1 MKNSVAALAVLA
13 FGFASAQSATS
24 SARGVQQPST
34 APAPSALTAQGC
46 FDRNATTWEKYTP
59 KQGISSGSC
68 NDECKLV
75 QEKNVMALN
84 GEDCY
89 CGDSYPPLA
98 AVVDD
103 KKCNFPCP
111 FYSQEAC
118 GGVDGG
124 MFYSVFNTG
133 LKLVVPHDEVA
144 SSTSSAASKPT
155 TPTTSAGGAVETVIE
170 TPVQSSAPAS
180 TDDSKK
186 GGPNTAG
193 IAAGVVVGVVVVAAI
208 LGGIYFFIRRRRN
221 AEIEEEHRRN
231 AAVNAFIG
239 GPKPPSSSG
248 MSMSDSR
255 MDPTLAHRRMSDG
268 SIADNQDYSRKIL
281 RVTNA

>member
-1 MKNSVAALAVLA
+1 MKNSVAVLAALAY
-13 FGFASAQSATS
+13 GFASAQTS
-24 SARGVQQPST
+24 TSPLQKPST
-34 APAPSALTAQGC
+34 APATQALTAHGC
-46 FDRNATTWEKYTP
+46 YNQNATTWQKYIP

-68 NDECKLV
+68 NVECKEV
-75 QEKNVMALN
+75 QKKNVMALN

-89 CGDSYPPLA
+89 CGDSYPPET

-103 KKCNFPCP
+103 SMCNFPCP
-111 FYSQEAC
+111 FYKFEAC
-118 GGVDGG
+118 GGVIGNDLY
-124 MFYSVFNTG
+124 YSVFNTG
-133 LKLVVPHDEVA
+133 LRLVVPDDVVA
-144 SSTSSAASKPT
+144 STSTSTTSRPT
-155 TPTTSAGGAVETVIE
+155 STSAGGAIGTVIE
-170 TPVQSSAPAS
+170 TPVESSAPAE
-180 TDDSKK
+180 TDTSKK
-186 GGPNTAG
+186 GGTNTAG
-193 IAAGVVVGVVVVAAI
+193 IAAGVVVGVVVIAAI
-208 LGGIYFFIRRRRN
+208 VGGAFFFVRRRRN

-239 GPKPPSSSG
+239 GSKPPSSSG

>member
-1 MKNSVAALAVLA
+1 MKTSVAALAAMA
-13 FGFASAQSATS
+13 FGFASAQTATK
-24 SARGVQQPST
+24 GVQQPST
-34 APAPSALTAQGC
+34 SPLPSALTSHGC
-46 FDRNATTWEKYTP
+46 YNQNATTWEKYIP
-59 KQGISSGSC
+59 EQGISSGSC

-75 QEKNVMALN
+75 QKKNVMALN

-89 CGDSYPPLA
+89 CGDSYPPSDA
-98 AVVDD
+98 IVKDS
-103 KKCNFPCP
+103 KCNFPCP

-124 MFYSVFNTG
+124 LFYSVFNTG
-133 LKLVVPHDEVA
+133 LKLVVPDDTPA
-144 SSTSSAASKPT
+144 ATTSSSASKPT
-155 TPTTSAGGAVETVIE
+155 TTSAGGAVETVIE
-170 TPVQSSAPAS
+170 TPVASSSAP
-180 TDDSKK
+180 TETGDSKK
-186 GGPNTAG
+186 GGTNTAG
-193 IAAGVVVGVVVVAAI
+193 IAAGVVVGVVVIAAI
-208 LGGIYFFIRRRRN
+208 VGGAFFFVRRRRN

-239 GPKPPSSSG
+239 GSKPPSSSG